1 MVPEEEEEEPPGP
14 GSLAPAN
21 PKTTSCDFCTDRL
34 AVVYCRAD
42 TASLCLRCDREV
54 HTANT
59 VSSRHTRSILCNTC
73 SAAPATVACSC
84 RGFLCSNCDF
94 DRHGGDYVG
103 HGRRGVEGYAG
114 CPSAADMAALVG
126 VGIEDCDKGTS
137 VGAEESRW
145 EMDKVFRLQ
154 DLIVPTT
161 SHGFHALQTAP
172 FIKNRNPP
180 VGRHNLEIFRQLREL
195 INTDTFV
202 GAFCEDI
209 EPLPEMLSWD
219 LNCSQLE
226 GNFGPDTTRDS
237 SNIIVPSCEDEK
249 WFSTNSNATT
259 DTDSMEISYEQYL
272 VSTPEANLSNFVEM
286 AEICPST
293 SQENSTQK
301 TSSKVIHVLPVKNGP
316 NFVCADRNSVISRYK
331 EKRKA
336 RRYDKLVRYESRK
349 VRADGRLRVKGRFAK
364 ADK

>member
-1 MVPEEEEEEPPGP
+1 MGQEEEPPGT
-14 GSLAPAN
+14 LAPSK
-21 PKTTSCDFCTDRL
+21 PMQTSCDFCTDRL

-59 VSSRHTRSILCNTC
+59 VSSRHTRSILCNIC

-84 RGFLCSNCDF
+84 LGFLCSNCDF

-103 HGRRGVEGYAG
+103 HERRGVEGYAG
-114 CPSAADMAALVG
+114 CPSAAEMAALVG
-126 VGIEDCDKGTS
+126 VGIEDCEKGRDKGL
-137 VGAEESRW
+137 VGAEGRW
-145 EMDKVFRLQ
+145 EMEKVFRLE

-161 SHGFHALQTAP
+161 CHGFHALETAP
-172 FIKNRNPP
+172 LIKNRNSP

-202 GAFCEDI
+202 GDFSEDI
-209 EPLPEMLSWD
+209 EPLPEMLNWD
-219 LNCSQLE
+219 LNYSQLE
-226 GNFGPDTTRDS
+226 ENFCSDTTRDN

-249 WFSTNSNATT
+249 WFSTNSNATI
-259 DTDSMEISYEQYL
+259 DTDSMEISCEQYL

-293 SQENSTQK
+293 SQENSSQK
-301 TSSKVIHVLPVKNGP
+301 TSSEVIHVLPVKNGP